1 MNPFKVY
8 NNKKLFDIIY
18 SPNGKSMKDIKEE
31 LINEQGYPK
40 TITLRRYIKDNDYEE
55 KQTKKTKNKVSAR
68 VRTF

>member
-18 SPNGKSMKDIKEE
+18 SPNGKSMKDIKKE
-31 LINEQGYPK
+31 LIDEQGYPS
-40 TITLRRYIKDNDYEE
+40 TITIKRYYKDDDNEE
-55 KQTKKTKNKVSAR
+55 KQKKKATNKVSAR